1 MVNKRVV
8 YGKKLES
15 KTHEK
20 RERRLERN
28 KRTEASIARKELS
41 LKKEQTMSAGQQA
54 GTTFG
59 SVSSS
64 GNIYNHDKYAT
75 LRGHGFAAED
85 ANHLH
90 DFVRGKK
97 ASLVGAD
104 NAKHGADR
112 IVNGTEIQTKY
123 CKTGS
128 KCISE
133 CFENGQLKYLNSE
146 GTPMQIEVPS
156 DKYVDAVKAMEN
168 RIRKGEVKGV
178 IDPAEAKN
186 IVRQG
191 NYTYEQVKNIAKA
204 GNIDSI
210 KFDATNGAVI
220 ATTAFGVSATISF
233 AVSTWNG
240 DDVDTALK
248 NAAFS
253 GIKVGGV
260 TFVSA
265 VVSSQLSKVGLNSA
279 LVASSEQIVSLM
291 GPKASAILV
300 NALRSGRNIYG
311 AAAMKSAAKLL
322 RGNVI
327 TGIVTGVVLETVDV
341 IDIFRGRISGK
352 QLFKNSLETAS
363 TIAGGSAGWVAGATA
378 GATLGTFVPIV
389 GNAVGGII
397 GGIVGSVSVGV
408 FSAKATKT
416 VTSLFLED
424 DAEEMVRIIEKEF
437 SIIANNYLLNREE
450 VEKVAVQMQSVLKVK
465 TLKNMYNSPSK
476 INFANSLII
485 PMVENIATDRKKII
499 SPSEES
505 FSKGIQFLLEDNLG
519 EYFLENA

>member
-8 YGKKLES
+8 YGNRLENNTN
-15 KTHEK
+15 KK
-20 RERRLERN
+20 RERRIEHN
-28 KRTEASIARKELS
+28 KRKDASIERKELIF
-41 LKKEQTMSAGQQA
+41 KKEQRMNVGQQA

-59 SVSSS
+59 SISSS
-64 GNIYNHDKYAT
+64 GNMYNHDKYAT
-75 LRGHGFAAED
+75 PRGHGFAAED

-90 DFVRGKK
+90 DTIHGKK

-178 IDPAEAKN
+178 TNPAEAKN

-191 NYTYEQVKNIAKA
+191 NYTYEQVKNIAKS

-220 ATTAFGVSATISF
+220 ATTAFGISATISF
-233 AVSTWNG
+233 AVSIWNG
-240 DDVDTALK
+240 EDVDIALK
-248 NAAFS
+248 SAAFS
-253 GIKVGGV
+253 GIKVGSV
-260 TFVSA
+260 TFISA
-265 VVSSQLSKVGLNSA
+265 VVSSQLSKAGLNSA
-279 LVASSEQIVSLM
+279 LVASSEQIVSLI

-300 NALRSGRNIYG
+300 NALRSGQNIYG

-327 TGIVTGVVLETVDV
+327 TGIVTGVVLETVDIV
-341 IDIFRGRISGK
+341 DIFRGRISGK

-378 GATLGTFVPIV
+378 GAALGTLVPIV

-397 GGIVGSVSVGV
+397 GGIVGSVGGGV
-408 FSAKATKT
+408 ISAKATKT
-416 VTSLFLED
+416 VTGLFLED

-450 VEKVAVQMQSVLKVK
+450 VEEVAIQMQSVLKGK
-465 TLKNMYNSPSK
+465 TLKDMYNSPSK
-476 INFANSLII
+476 IDFADNLII
-485 PMVENIATDRKKII
+485 PIVENIVTGRKKII
-499 SPSEES
+499 SPSVED
-505 FSKGIQFLLEDNLG
+505 FSKGIQFLLEDNL
-519 EYFLENA
+519 EDHFLETV